1 VAEKDHSEVECR
13 GGLLNFRWIRR
24 RFSIISI
31 VIRRETGIGAARM
44 PSPALRTRR
53 ARVMLFIAASVT
65 ATGSDNPFDG
75 ASVMTGFTF
84 DDIAVILAAL
94 KFSAQR
100 HRDQRRKDAVQT
112 PYINHPIEVADLLW
126 RVGNVHDL
134 RALVAALLHD
144 IIEDT
149 ETSPGEIERSFG
161 GEVLSLVL
169 EVSDDKR
176 LPKAIRKS
184 LQIRHAPNLSL
195 HAKAIK
201 LADKICNTLDI
212 THSPPHDWPVERRLE
227 YLDWT
232 EKVVAGLRG
241 SNAALESLYDR
252 VLAEGRAIVERA
264 GGSGE

>member
-1 VAEKDHSEVECR
+1 MPRRPFEFPVDPAPLFDYIHRHPAENRDRR
-13 GGLLNFRWIRR
+13 GADAFPGFEGKAGASYA
-24 RFSIISI
+24 FYCGISH
-31 VIRRETGIGAARM
+31 RD
-44 PSPALRTRR
+44 
-53 ARVMLFIAASVT
+53 RV
-65 ATGSDNPFDG
+65 SDNPFDG

-84 DDIAVILAAL
+84 DDIAVILVAL

-126 RVGNVHDL
+126 RVGKVHDL

-232 EKVVAGLRG
+232 EKVVDGLRG
-241 SNAALESLYDR
+241 GNAALESLYDR

>member
-1 VAEKDHSEVECR
+1 MIIPRWSAAAAFEFPVDPAPLFDYIHRHPAGNRDRR
-13 GGLLNFRWIRR
+13 GADAFPGC
-24 RFSIISI
+24 
-31 VIRRETGIGAARM
+31 EGKAGAGYV
-44 PSPALRTRR
+44 S
-53 ARVMLFIAASVT
+53 IAALLT
-65 ATGSDNPFDG
+65 ATGSDNPFNG
-75 ASVMTGFTF
+75 ASVMTCFTF

-94 KFSAQR
+94 KFSAQK

-241 SNAALESLYDR
+241 GNAALESFYDR
-252 VLAEGRAIVERA
+252 VLAEGRAIVDRA

>member
-1 VAEKDHSEVECR
+1 MRWSAAAAFEFPVDPAPLFDYIHRHPVGNRDRR
-13 GGLLNFRWIRR
+13 GGNAFPG
-24 RFSIISI
+24 F
-31 VIRRETGIGAARM
+31 EGEEAGAGF
-44 PSPALRTRR
+44 AL
-53 ARVMLFIAASVT
+53 FFAASVF
-65 ATGSDNPFDG
+65 AAGSDHPLKR

-94 KFSAQR
+94 KFSAQK

-126 RVGNVHDL
+126 RVGKVHDL

-149 ETSPGEIERSFG
+149 ETSPGEIERLFG

-212 THSPPHDWPVERRLE
+212 THSPPHDWAVERRLE

-241 SNAALESLYDR
+241 GNAALESLYDK
-252 VLAEGRAIVERA
+252 VMAEGRAIVERA